1 MASDFVDMLEFEHKQ
16 LEIKQLSNG
25 AGRGVFAK
33 CRFVPGQLVMEIDG
47 QVIDE
52 EGYTSLYCMDLGK
65 GRVLEPGIPGGI
77 VNHSCDPNCQLIQL
91 GKYQLG
97 LEAIVNIE
105 PGRELT
111 YNYGWPAEVGVQR
124 CYCGSPRCRKY
135 IIDPEEL
142 PRLLKQ
148 IKKAK
153 KKKKQ
158 KTKKKK

>member
-1 MASDFVDMLEFEHKQ
+1 MSRDFIDMLEYESKDV
-16 LEIKQLSNG
+16 EIRKLANG

-33 CRFVPGQLVMEIDG
+33 RRFVPGELIMEIDG

-65 GRVLEPGIPGGI
+65 GRVLEPGAPGGI

-97 LEAIVNIE
+97 LEALVNIE

-111 YNYGWPAEVGVQR
+111 YNYGWPAEVGAQK
-124 CYCGSPRCRKY
+124 CYCGSLRCRKY
-135 IIDPEEL
+135 IIDPDEL
-142 PRLLKQ
+142 PKLLRM
-148 IKKAK
+148 IKKQKSKKKNK
-153 KKKKQ
+153 KKKK
-158 KTKKKK
+158 

>member
-1 MASDFVDMLEFEHKQ
+1 MAQTFIDMLEYESKD
-16 LEIKQLSNG
+16 LEILSLANG

-33 CRFVPGQLVMEIDG
+33 RRFVPGELIMEIDG

-97 LEAIVNIE
+97 LEALVNIQ

-111 YNYGWPAEVGVQR
+111 YNYGWPAEVGAQK
-124 CYCGSPRCRKY
+124 CYCGSIRCRKY
-135 IIDPEEL
+135 IIDPDEL
-142 PRLLKQ
+142 PKLMKLINKKK
-148 IKKAK
+148 KKAK
-153 KKKKQ
+153 KKKK
-158 KTKKKK
+158 KK